1 MSICCLWKWNKVKV
15 KSLSPVWL
23 FATPWT
29 VTYEAPPS
37 MGFSRQECWV
47 DCHFL
52 LQGIFP
58 TQELNPGL
66 LHCRQTLYRLSHQGS
81 RCLWPLYQIV
91 TVNLPWHSLSFSSV
105 NSIWL
110 LAHQEYL
117 FFFQILYFSILEFP
131 LILYPIFL
139 QRFSI
144 YILTLNILYLLH
156 TRWSS
161 WLFFKYCLLLPM
173 SVPSWPLVTDLFQW
187 HYYVTVL
194 VICMLCN
201 FGVYPWHYKC

>member
-117 FFFQILYFSILEFP
+117 FFFSDIVFFNSRISINSLSYFSAEIFY
-131 LILYPIFL
+131 LYTHFE
-139 QRFSI
+139 
-144 YILTLNILYLLH
+144 Y
-156 TRWSS
+156 
-161 WLFFKYCLLLPM
+161 
-173 SVPSWPLVTDLFQW
+173 
-187 HYYVTVL
+187 TV
-194 VICMLCN
+194 
-201 FGVYPWHYKC
+201 FTSY